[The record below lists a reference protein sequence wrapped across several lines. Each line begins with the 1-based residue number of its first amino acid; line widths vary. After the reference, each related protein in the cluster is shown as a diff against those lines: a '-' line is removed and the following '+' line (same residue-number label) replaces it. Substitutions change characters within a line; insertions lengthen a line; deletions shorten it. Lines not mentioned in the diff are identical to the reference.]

1 MARAKNPGADRLVW
15 LIVLTAGVTLALW
28 AGSKWY
34 FGDRFADGFKYPAKA
49 ASLTATTLMCWAVI
63 LSTRFR
69 FLEDLSAGLDKM
81 YALHKNT
88 GRWSFFIILLHPL
101 FLSAHNLPDVPAF
114 LGELW
119 FLQPLSD
126 RYILGHNLGVAVLL
140 LMAALVILTL
150 WFRIPYHLWK
160 RSHEVFGL
168 VLLLVIAHVYTVDRD
183 VAAYPLLRAWMY
195 GLFALA
201 AASYLYIR
209 FLYRFL
215 GPQCPYSVSRI
226 ERCGEILEITFS
238 PAGKKMDFRPG
249 QFVYLVVRK
258 PGVSREPHPFS
269 IASGYRLDAEFKLG
283 IRMVGDYTRSL
294 DRLAEGDAVTFYGPY
309 GHFGD
314 RFLSAD
320 RDCVFIAGGIG
331 ITPFLGMWH
340 VALHSEERLD
350 ERDVPEPLRHFH
362 PEILKSWKS
371 PRVHLLYVCRDEADA
386 SFDDDIRDE
395 IAACRSL
402 GFGPPEERDHV
413 YELYLSE
420 GRDRISAAYVHGRV
434 KGGAIDRM
442 IFLCGPPAMMES
454 LTRHFRD
461 LGVPGDRI
469 VFESYS
475 LK

>member
-1 MARAKNPGADRLVW
+1 MEKAKNPSADRLAW
-15 LIVLTAGVTLALW
+15 LVALTAVVTLALW
-28 AGSKWY
+28 AGSKWH

-63 LSTRFR
+63 LSTRLR
-69 FLEDLSAGLDKM
+69 FLENLAAGLDKV
-81 YALHKNT
+81 YALHGRV

-101 FLSAHNLPDVPAF
+101 FLSAHNLPDVRSF
-114 LGELW
+114 LAALW
-119 FLQPLSD
+119 FLEPASV
-126 RYILGHNLGVAVLL
+126 RYILGHNLGVAVLI
-140 LMAALVILTL
+140 LMALLVALTL
-150 WFRIPYHLWK
+150 WVRIPYHIWK
-160 RSHEVFGL
+160 RSHEIFGL
-168 VLLLVIAHVYTVDRD
+168 VLLLVIAHVYVVDQD

-201 AASYLYIR
+201 AASFLYIR

-215 GPQCPYSVSRI
+215 GPHVPYAVSRV
-226 ERCGEILEITFS
+226 ERCGDILEITFS
-238 PAGKKMDFRPG
+238 PAGRKLDFRPG
-249 QFVYLVVRK
+249 QFVYLVVSRT
-258 PGVSREPHPFS
+258 GISREPHPFS
-269 IASGYRLDAEFKLG
+269 IASGYRLDGELKLG
-283 IRMVGDYTRSL
+283 IRMVGDYTRTL
-294 DRLAEGDAVTFYGPY
+294 NRLEAGDAVTFYGPY
-309 GHFGD
+309 GRFGD

-320 RDCVFIAGGIG
+320 RDCVFVGGGIG

-350 ERDVPEPLRHFH
+350 ERDVPEPIRHFH

-371 PRVHLLYVCRDEADA
+371 PRVHLFYVCHDEADA
-386 SFDDDIRDE
+386 SFDDDIRGE
-395 IAACRSL
+395 IAASRSL
-402 GFGPPEERDHV
+402 GFGPPEDRDHV
-413 YELYLSE
+413 YELYLS
-420 GRDRISAAYVHGRV
+420 GSRGRISAAYIHKRV

-454 LTRHFRD
+454 LSREFGE